1 MKIKPS
7 FNIQTDCLKMISKP
21 PKGIPKEAWERFK
34 SENSWNVAKVAI
46 HGKDAYIVMS
56 GAGMEKMTFLL
67 PDFRKHSEC
76 EIERVIDESF
86 TDGNTWPLGCNF
98 HDCVCY
104 LRKHG
109 LKGGYVV
116 PITRPME

>member
-7 FNIQTDCLKMISKP
+7 FNIQADCLKMVSKS
-21 PKGIPKEAWERFK
+21 PKGIPKEAWERFT
-34 SENSWNVAKVAI
+34 SENFWNVAKVAI
-46 HGKDAYIVMS
+46 YSTDAYIVMS
-56 GAGMEKMTFLL
+56 GNGMEKITFLL
-67 PDFRKHSEC
+67 PDFRNHSEC
-76 EIERVIDESF
+76 EIEQVVDEYFLGGDAS
-86 TDGNTWPLGCNF
+86 PLGRNF
-98 HDCVCY
+98 HDCVNY

>member
-7 FNIQTDCLKMISKP
+7 FNIQADCLKMVSKP
-21 PKGIPKEAWERFK
+21 PKGIPNDEWMRFK
-34 SENSWNVAKVAI
+34 SNNFWNVAKVAI

-56 GAGMEKMTFLL
+56 GKGMERLTFLL
-67 PDFRKHSEC
+67 PDFRNHAEC

-86 TDGNTWPLGCNF
+86 TDGDAWPMGRNF
-98 HDCVCY
+98 HDCVSH